1 MAAGLGSRLGELTRS
16 LPKAL
21 IPVGGKTLLNWAVAF
36 ARCLAPS
43 EIVIVGG
50 YGFSSVQEEVA
61 REGWD
66 HQGKGVAGSSA
77 ATVRLVENQA
87 FREGNILS
95 LMAAKP
101 YLTGEFL
108 LMNVDHVYRPAMAS
122 RVGAS
127 AEDVTGMVDTD
138 RRLGADDMKVARDEA
153 GRIREIS
160 KTLTTFDAG
169 YIGMTLVPGGAPFE
183 RYWKAVDSVI
193 AVDGRTAHVEKV
205 LARLVSQGTPPAC
218 RDLSGFGWLEV
229 DTPDERTQAE
239 AALARGGFDRPLA

>member
-36 ARCLAPS
+36 ARALSAS
-43 EIVIVGG
+43 EIVVVGG
-50 YGFSSVQEEVA
+50 YGFASVQEEVA
-61 REGWD
+61 REGWER
-66 HQGKGVAGSSA
+66 GKGGADPSA
-77 ATVRLVENQA
+77 PALRLVENQA

-101 YLTGEFL
+101 YITGEFL
-108 LMNVDHVYRPAMAS
+108 LMNVDHVYRPAMAR
-122 RVGAS
+122 RVA
-127 AEDVTGMVDTD
+127 APAADVTGMVDTD
-138 RRLGADDMKVARDEA
+138 RRLGADDMKVARDEV

-169 YIGMTLVPGGAPFE
+169 YIGMTLVPGGPPFE

-205 LARLVSQGTPPAC
+205 LARLVSQGTPPSC

-239 AALARGGFDRPLA
+239 AVLARGGFDRPEA